1 MVIKLSSSKLLAD
14 FFTQGSVEK
23 SKPSHITTSTW
34 QPMAAL
40 QGQVAR
46 FVQSGSPEGL
56 EPDIQH
62 SLVAALLEERP
73 PRSPREL
80 KAPKSAPSRG
90 GSRPP
95 LPRLQAAG
103 VAAVGREAGAR
114 QRSNDDLVA
123 TLASRLAQVEQ
134 QNKTLKDK
142 LNKQTQEI
150 EEMRSQLAA
159 QGGYQS
165 SGGGSLAEA
174 AEAECKH
181 LRKQVEV
188 MKQLL
193 AAAWRKM
200 VTACVKHACMHGRE
214 GGRGGE
220 VVALR
225 WVKLTIEYL
234 FGPRLAALKEVRESL
249 RYRRDSPPAATL
261 EDSFEGMPVDHEGA
275 SPHKRRASSQAGPP
289 TTASVEQQGF
299 LVAITDMLRGEL
311 QAGFAT
317 QQSRINE
324 EIGEAMAKVNK
335 RVEAVEKGVTKQLQ
349 QTLATIQDLAA
360 KQEKQAVT
368 LVQTGAETKQL
379 VNRVLALEEQ
389 LAQLKKEP
397 QAAGGSGDNPR
408 RPAFIVG
415 GWDQNQEARVTLDK
429 AKQMLQELKIDVDLE
444 GAFVPGLRRGYVIV
458 PMLPRRDE
466 NGDDMRLRIQQAVQ
480 QVRAA
485 NITLGTRD
493 DGSPSRLWM
502 AVSQPPERR
511 KRAQL
516 AAKAKRLILEMDG
529 NNQQLEVEW
538 SSGSVWYKQRRV
550 ASAGGSKPEGAEEAG
565 PGWINLREL
574 SRQLGSTEEEVKRA
588 WRPLAAHL
596 R

>member
-1 MVIKLSSSKLLAD
+1 M
-14 FFTQGSVEK
+14 
-23 SKPSHITTSTW
+23 
-34 QPMAAL
+34 
-40 QGQVAR
+40 
-46 FVQSGSPEGL
+46 
-56 EPDIQH
+56 
-62 SLVAALLEERP
+62 
-73 PRSPREL
+73 
-80 KAPKSAPSRG
+80 
-90 GSRPP
+90 
-95 LPRLQAAG
+95 
-103 VAAVGREAGAR
+103 
-114 QRSNDDLVA
+114 
-123 TLASRLAQVEQ
+123 
-134 QNKTLKDK
+134 
-142 LNKQTQEI
+142 
-150 EEMRSQLAA
+150 
-159 QGGYQS
+159 
-165 SGGGSLAEA
+165 
-174 AEAECKH
+174 
-181 LRKQVEV
+181 
-188 MKQLL
+188 
-193 AAAWRKM
+193 
-200 VTACVKHACMHGRE
+200 
-214 GGRGGE
+214 
-220 VVALR
+220 
-225 WVKLTIEYL
+225 
-234 FGPRLAALKEVRESL
+234 
-249 RYRRDSPPAATL
+249 
-261 EDSFEGMPVDHEGA
+261 DHEGA

-529 NNQQLEVEW
+529 NRQQLEVEW